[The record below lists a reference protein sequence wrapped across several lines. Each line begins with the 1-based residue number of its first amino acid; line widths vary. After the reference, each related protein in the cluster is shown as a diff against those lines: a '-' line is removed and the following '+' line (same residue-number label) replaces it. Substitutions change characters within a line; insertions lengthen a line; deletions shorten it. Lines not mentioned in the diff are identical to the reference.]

1 MKKITNREKI
11 IIGFGAIMAITVI
24 TYFFILP
31 IVRNDKSS
39 STLEANQEELQSI
52 KKLKGMEPVIAQL
65 EKEMET
71 QLGYDKITFTKK
83 SAESAIMT
91 QLAQMASQSE
101 IKEVEQL
108 DIKPE
113 KGKKK
118 QTDQRDN
125 QIILKSVVDRL
136 YLAQVNSEKN
146 NPIAS
151 ENTKNTADNQSVK
164 EAKTDNKDT
173 AEKEN
178 DASEEALTD
187 SGMTFPVIP
196 KDIPDKAKLSLV
208 KSLQTLEGKTLSS
221 EDIDEVVQ
229 SSDIKDE
236 QETDRIKKRLIM
248 YNNRV
253 KEKKNDVLSLISNL
267 GIVQKLNTADQKNKN
282 QKEKI
287 GRFTI
292 KMVFKS
298 DLSQLVK
305 LLYNIQDSAKWVK
318 IEGMNISVADRQ
330 KSLLAVELA
339 MTASTLYE
347 LDTTN

>member
-1 MKKITNREKI
+1 MKKITNREKV
-11 IIGFGAIMAITVI
+11 IIGFGAMMAIAVI

-31 IVRNDKSS
+31 IVRNDKSN
-39 STLEANQEELQSI
+39 STLAVDQEKLQSI
-52 KKLKGMEPVIAQL
+52 KKLKGMEPVITQL

-71 QLGYDKITFTKK
+71 QLGYDKISFTPK

-101 IKEVEQL
+101 IREVEQL
-108 DIKPE
+108 DIKAE

-136 YLAQVNSEKN
+136 YLAQVNNEKN
-146 NPIAS
+146 NPTVS
-151 ENTKNTADNQSVK
+151 DDTKNPADNSSHSVQTNIK
-164 EAKTDNKDT
+164 ETKTDNKDT
-173 AEKEN
+173 AEKKN

-196 KDIPDKAKLSLV
+196 KDIPDKAKLSLIN
-208 KSLQTLEGKTLSS
+208 SIQTLEGKTLSS
-221 EDIDEVVQ
+221 EDINAVVQ

-236 QETDRIKKRLIM
+236 QETDRIKQRLIM
-248 YNNRV
+248 YSNHV
-253 KEKKNDVLSLISNL
+253 KEKKSDVLSLISKL
-267 GIVQKLNTADQKNKN
+267 GIVQKPSAVD
-282 QKEKI
+282 KI
-287 GRFTI
+287 GRFSI

-330 KSLLAVELA
+330 KSLLSVELA